1 MKKIYYSFAFLFL
14 FLFPL
19 SSQAYVV
26 KSSDFIY
33 VAKDEIIE
41 GNLYFTAKSVTI
53 EGQVLG
59 DVIGIGSNIQINGQ
73 IKGDLITIAQNINI
87 NGKIEGNVR
96 VISNALNIF
105 GTVNKNIN
113 FLGESLILNEG
124 SLINQ
129 DVLFKSINSEFN
141 GQVNQN
147 IHGGSNSVSIRG
159 KIGQDVDLIIDASK
173 KRKYLNSLQINE
185 TALISGSLNY
195 QAGND
200 ALIETSEIKG
210 EINKKNPTKT
220 KNKTTGNK
228 VFYLIV
234 SSFLIALIIN
244 RLFKKEVKLLKKTIL
259 EKNYK
264 LIGYGSILLFLT
276 PIAIFLLFLT
286 IIGLPIAFI
295 SLFLWLILV
304 YISRILTALVLG
316 DYLFKLIKKEAL
328 SPYLKIITGIVLL
341 TLLIILP
348 YIGWIFSLLSIL
360 LGLGSIYYIIKN
372 KNHVD

>member
-1 MKKIYYSFAFLFL
+1 
-14 FLFPL
+14 
-19 SSQAYVV
+19 V